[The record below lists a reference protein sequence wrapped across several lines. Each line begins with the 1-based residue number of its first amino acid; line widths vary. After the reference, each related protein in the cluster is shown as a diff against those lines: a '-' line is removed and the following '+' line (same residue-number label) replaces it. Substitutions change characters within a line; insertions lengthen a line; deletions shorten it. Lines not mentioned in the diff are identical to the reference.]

1 MITPQSYS
9 GKNIVVLG
17 LGKSGKTAGF
27 ALQRAGANVFVWDD
41 TEKARLAAEAEGL
54 PIYDPMSLDW
64 ATIDA
69 LLLSPGIPHL
79 HPAPHPVVVLARTH
93 DVPLISDV
101 ELLFESEKDAAY
113 IGITGTNGKS
123 TTTALIHHVLK
134 SAQKPVQIGGNFGI
148 PVMDLDPLGE
158 QGTYV
163 LEMSSYQLEITPS
176 QHFQVS
182 VFLNLTPDHLDRH
195 GGIVGYLAAKKKI
208 FEHSQKDDVLVLGVD
223 DAYTDEL
230 FSSLKDSPFKVIPV
244 SVHKSLKCGVYVD
257 QGFLVSEIEGSA
269 EKIVDLRELSTLKGL
284 HNWQNAACAYAA
296 LKSRGLQDSEIVSGF
311 KSFPGL
317 AHRQERIAELDGILF
332 VNDSKA
338 TNAEATSQAL
348 ECYKDSTIY
357 WLLGGRPK
365 EGGIQNLEAYF
376 PKIEQAFLFGESS
389 QLFALTFEGVTPFSE
404 CGDLSTALKK
414 AYVRAKED
422 KKNAPVVLL
431 SPACASFDQFRDFE
445 ARGDAFRQWVYEL
458 IEREKA
464 KVA

>member
-1 MITPQSYS
+1 MTPQSYS

-17 LGKSGKTAGF
+17 LGKSGKTAGL

-64 ATIDA
+64 STMDA

-93 DVPLISDV
+93 NVPLISDV
-101 ELLFESEKDAAY
+101 ELLFQTEKDAAY

-148 PVMDLDPLGE
+148 PVMDLEPLGV

-208 FEHSQKDDVLVLGVD
+208 FEHSQKGDVLVLGVD

-244 SVHKSLKCGVYVD
+244 SVHKPLKAGVMW
-257 QGFLVSEIEGSA
+257 I
-269 EKIVDLRELSTLKGL
+269 R
-284 HNWQNAACAYAA
+284 
-296 LKSRGLQDSEIVSGF
+296 
-311 KSFPGL
+311 
-317 AHRQERIAELDGILF
+317 
-332 VNDSKA
+332 
-338 TNAEATSQAL
+338 
-348 ECYKDSTIY
+348 
-357 WLLGGRPK
+357 
-365 EGGIQNLEAYF
+365 
-376 PKIEQAFLFGESS
+376 AF
-389 QLFALTFEGVTPFSE
+389 
-404 CGDLSTALKK
+404 
-414 AYVRAKED
+414 
-422 KKNAPVVLL
+422 
-431 SPACASFDQFRDFE
+431 
-445 ARGDAFRQWVYEL
+445 
-458 IEREKA
+458 
-464 KVA
+464 